1 MYMFC
6 LSEQTHIKL
15 TLKSLRYKGNLN
27 TIRKKV
33 SICLSNV
40 WVWDRASH
48 KITCIKTHKYL
59 YPMQKEY
66 SSFIYKE

>member
-15 TLKSLRYKGNLN
+15 TLKLLRCKGNLN
-27 TIRKKV
+27 TIGKKV
-33 SICLSNV
+33 SICLSSIL
-40 WVWDRASH
+40 VWDRASH

-59 YPMQKEY
+59 YLMQKEY
-66 SSFIYKE
+66 SSFIHKE